1 MDIAQIEKSFAERA
15 GKYASLA
22 EATSQKI
29 IDARPEQRAGIL
41 FEFFAAL
48 ARNLAET
55 AYLNVAGQ
63 SEAVIGEM
71 HRVSLVALGE
81 GIIEVLSDRGIVDEE
96 FVKSAMIAG
105 GDAFHGRFM
114 ELDALA
120 TWSAGHVQ

>member
-1 MDIAQIEKSFAERA
+1 MDIAQIERSVAERA

-29 IDARPEQRAGIL
+29 IDASPEQKTGIL
-41 FEFFAAL
+41 FEFFSAL

-81 GIIEVLSDRGIVDEE
+81 GIIEALSDRGIVDED
-96 FVKSAMIAG
+96 FVKAAMFAG
-105 GDAFHGRFM
+105 GDAFHKRFM
-114 ELDALA
+114 ELDAHA
-120 TWSAGHVQ
+120 TGAGVQ

>member
-1 MDIAQIEKSFAERA
+1 MDIAQIERSFTERRRE
-15 GKYASLA
+15 YASLA
-22 EATSQKI
+22 EAASQKI

-55 AYLNVAGQ
+55 AYINVAGQ

-81 GIIEVLSDRGIVDEE
+81 GIIEALSDRGIVDES
-96 FVKSAMIAG
+96 FVKATMFAG
-105 GDAFHGRFM
+105 CDAFHKRFM

-120 TWSAGHVQ
+120 MWSASHVQ